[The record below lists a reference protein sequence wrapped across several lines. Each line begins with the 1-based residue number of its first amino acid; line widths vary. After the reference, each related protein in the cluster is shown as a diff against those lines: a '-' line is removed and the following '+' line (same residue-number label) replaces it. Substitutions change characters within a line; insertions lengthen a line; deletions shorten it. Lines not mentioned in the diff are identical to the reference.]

1 MKTTSYPLK
10 TAVIDK
16 MTIPFTVRLALND
29 EAPELS
35 QLFKELISEITAD
48 LTDVDETFSPFKS
61 TSLVTQFRAGD
72 GSPLLTSTAFA
83 EVFSLAQIAR
93 QETDGYF
100 DPFFDGNYNP
110 TGLVKGWAIN
120 QIFDQ
125 RLRPL
130 LADPAIVGVSLNGG
144 GDIVVAIDEQT
155 NFRWQVGIEDP
166 FDDTMILGQ
175 YELRNQAIAT
185 SGISRRG
192 EHIKRMRSSLQQVTI
207 VSDTLVFADTWATAG
222 MAAGTEMLLKLIA
235 KYQLTG
241 VLVDARRGQLHFSEG
256 SVQSW

>member
-1 MKTTSYPLK
+1 
-10 TAVIDK
+10 
-16 MTIPFTVRLALND
+16 
-29 EAPELS
+29 
-35 QLFKELISEITAD
+35 
-48 LTDVDETFSPFKS
+48 
-61 TSLVTQFRAGD
+61 
-72 GSPLLTSTAFA
+72 
-83 EVFSLAQIAR
+83 
-93 QETDGYF
+93 
-100 DPFFDGNYNP
+100 
-110 TGLVKGWAIN
+110 
-120 QIFDQ
+120 
-125 RLRPL
+125 
-130 LADPAIVGVSLNGG
+130 
-144 GDIVVAIDEQT
+144 
-155 NFRWQVGIEDP
+155 
-166 FDDTMILGQ
+166 MILGQ